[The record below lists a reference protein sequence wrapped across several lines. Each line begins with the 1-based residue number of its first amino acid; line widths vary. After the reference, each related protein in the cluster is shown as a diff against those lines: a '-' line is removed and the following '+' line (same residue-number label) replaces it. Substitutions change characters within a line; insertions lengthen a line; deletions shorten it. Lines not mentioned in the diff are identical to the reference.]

1 MPETTAIRIL
11 TVDDHE
17 LLREG
22 INAVVANQPD
32 MIIAAEAG
40 TGRQAIQMFQAV
52 RPDITLMDLRLPDMH
67 GIDAIT
73 AIRADFPSAK
83 IIVLTTYKGD
93 AQARRALKAGASGYL
108 LKGMLRKELIETIR
122 KVHAGKPG
130 IPAEV
135 AMDMA
140 EYAVADALTSREL
153 EVLREIAGGNANKM
167 IAQTLSV
174 TEDTVKAHVK
184 SILSKL
190 AASDR
195 THAVMIAVKRGF
207 LDV

>member
-1 MPETTAIRIL
+1 MPDTTAIRIL

-22 INAVVANQPD
+22 INAVVANQQD
-32 MIIAAEAG
+32 MVVAAEAS
-40 TGRQAIQMFQAV
+40 TGRQAIQMFKSVQ
-52 RPDITLMDLRLPDMH
+52 PDITLMDLRLPDMN
-67 GIDAIT
+67 GIEAIM
-73 AIRADFPSAK
+73 AIRANFPSAK

-108 LKGMLRKELIETIR
+108 LKSMLRKELIETIR
-122 KVHAGKPG
+122 GVHAGKRG

-153 EVLREIAGGNANKM
+153 EVLREVAGGHANKL
-167 IAQTLSV
+167 IAQTLSI

-184 SILSKL
+184 SILAKL
-190 AASDR
+190 VASDR

-207 LDV
+207 IDV

>member
-1 MPETTAIRIL
+1 MPEATAIRIL
-11 TVDDHE
+11 IVDDHE
-17 LLREG
+17 LVRER
-22 INAVVANQPD
+22 INAVIANQQD
-32 MIIAAEAG
+32 MTIAAEAG
-40 TGRQAIQMFQAV
+40 TGRQAIQVFRAV
-52 RPDITLMDLRLPDMH
+52 RPDITLMDLRLPDMN

-73 AIRADFPSAK
+73 AIRTDFPSAK

-93 AQARRALKAGASGYL
+93 AQARRAFRAGASGYL
-108 LKGMLRKELIETIR
+108 LKSMLRKELIETIR
-122 KVHAGKPG
+122 NVHAGKRG
-130 IPAEV
+130 IPAEI

-167 IAQTLSV
+167 IAQTLSI

-207 LDV
+207 IDV

>member
-1 MPETTAIRIL
+1 MPEATAIRIL
-11 TVDDHE
+11 IVDDHE

-22 INAVVANQPD
+22 INAVVANQQD
-32 MIIAAEAG
+32 MTIAAEAG

-73 AIRADFPSAK
+73 AIRADFPAAK

-108 LKGMLRKELIETIR
+108 LKSMLRKELIETIR
-122 KVHAGKPG
+122 KVHAGKRG
-130 IPAEV
+130 IPAEI

-167 IAQTLSV
+167 IAQMLSI

-207 LDV
+207 IDV

>member
-40 TGRQAIQMFQAV
+40 TGKQAIEMFKAI

-73 AIRADFPSAK
+73 AIRASFPDAR
-83 IIVLTTYKGD
+83 IIVLTTYRGD
-93 AQARRALKAGASGYL
+93 AQARRAFKAGASGYL
-108 LKGMLRKELIETIR
+108 LKSMLRKELIETIR
-122 KVHAGKPG
+122 RVHAGKLG
-130 IPAEV
+130 IPAEI
-135 AMDMA
+135 AIDLA
-140 EYAVADALTSREL
+140 EHAVADALTSREL
-153 EVLREIAGGNANKM
+153 EVLREIAGGNANKI
-167 IAQTLSV
+167 IAQTLSI

-190 AASDR
+190 VASDR
-195 THAVMIAVKRGF
+195 THAVTIAIKRGF